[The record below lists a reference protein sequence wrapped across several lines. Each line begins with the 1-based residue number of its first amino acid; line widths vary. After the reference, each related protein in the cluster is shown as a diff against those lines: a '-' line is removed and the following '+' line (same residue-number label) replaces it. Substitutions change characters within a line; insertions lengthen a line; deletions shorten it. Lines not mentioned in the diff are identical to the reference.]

1 VFDNI
6 LRMEVLLLGVTAL
19 MLYAASRAA
28 SEALAAGG
36 RGGAMG
42 RAIGHSIPIGLV
54 GVAAVWARLDSL
66 AVGVMFSASVMCLT
80 LVAGVSLLSAPLEDP
95 IEGRTAWG
103 LMLPVGILC
112 FIAGLLGGVGVQVG
126 CALIILGG
134 TIIWSWGG
142 GVPMA
147 ARVEPLPTADRATM
161 VHRVSMLVLAI
172 ILSAIAAIA
181 VAWSVS
187 RIGTTHRVLS
197 IGTLAGTVIAPLTV
211 LPLVGASSE
220 RAYREGSAASSL
232 ATALATAMLNLCLWL
247 PILAVLRI
255 WREWA
260 GGQKTLTTLPIPL
273 GVWRVDAILL
283 VAVGLMLVPVG
294 LKRWQPGKVEGGV
307 LVLSYVLFVALMA
320 ISGWR

>member
-1 VFDNI
+1 MFENL
-6 LRMEVLLLGVTAL
+6 LRIEILLLAVTAL

-36 RGGAMG
+36 RGGAIG

-54 GVAAVWARLDSL
+54 GIAAVWARLDPL
-66 AVGVMFSASVMCLT
+66 AVGVLFAASVMCMT
-80 LVAGVSLLSAPLEDP
+80 LVVGVALLSAPLEEP
-95 IEGRTAWG
+95 SEGRHAWG

-112 FIAGLLGGVGVQVG
+112 FIAGLMGGVSVLVG
-126 CALIILGG
+126 GALIVLGA
-134 TIIWSWGG
+134 TIVWSWRGD
-142 GVPMA
+142 VPMA
-147 ARVEPLPTADRATM
+147 QRVDPPADGRATAT
-161 VHRVSMLVLAI
+161 HRVVMLVLAI
-172 ILSAIAAIA
+172 ILAGIAAVA

-187 RIGTTHRVLS
+187 KLGTTHRVLS

-220 RAYREGSAASSL
+220 RAYRERSAASSL

-247 PILAVLRI
+247 PIAAVLRI

-260 GGQKTLTTLPIPL
+260 GGEKTLTTLPIPL

-294 LKRWQPGKVEGGV
+294 LRRWQPGKAEGAV
-307 LVLSYVLFVALMA
+307 LVLAYVLFVGLMA
-320 ISGWR
+320 RSGWR